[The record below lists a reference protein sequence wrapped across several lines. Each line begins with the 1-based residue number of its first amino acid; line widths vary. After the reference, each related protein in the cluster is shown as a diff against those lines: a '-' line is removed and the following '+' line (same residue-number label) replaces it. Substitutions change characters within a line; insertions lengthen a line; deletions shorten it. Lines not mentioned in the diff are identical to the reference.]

1 MKEVL
6 QRVRTVNMR
15 VGVGI
20 TLAAASCFA
29 KAAGEGGSAGDLSAL
44 TSGISMGST
53 ASAIIAAALTLVGV
67 YATLRGAKIVL
78 SLVKGG

>member
-1 MKEVL
+1 MKETL
-6 QRVRTVNMR
+6 QRVRTNSMR
-15 VGVGI
+15 ACIGI
-20 TLAAASCFA
+20 TLATASCFA
-29 KAAGEGGSAGDLSAL
+29 QAAGESAGAADLSAL